1 MTDMKHMS
9 DTELSQLAE
18 VQEQVSGFGLL
29 EMLRLD
35 PPHYD
40 DVTGQWV
47 FSSLPKMK
55 GVIKM

>member
-1 MTDMKHMS
+1 MKHMS

-18 VQEQVSGFGLL
+18 VQEQVSKFNLL
-29 EMLRLD
+29 EMLDLE

-40 DVTGQWV
+40 DVTQEWV
-47 FSSLPKMK
+47 FPSLPKMK